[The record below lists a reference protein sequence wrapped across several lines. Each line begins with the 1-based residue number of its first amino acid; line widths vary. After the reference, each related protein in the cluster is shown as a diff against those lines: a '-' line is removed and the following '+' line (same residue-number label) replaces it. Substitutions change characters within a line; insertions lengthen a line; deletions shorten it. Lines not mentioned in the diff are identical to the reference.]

1 MASESWE
8 KIKNRLSSPTVQD
21 LYEHTEEIDRRM
33 EMALVGLFNAMV
45 DHRAKVEEV
54 SSQLALA
61 TDLAQSHQKM
71 QESVRKAYL
80 FAVVN
85 IGIALFALTIAFV
98 K

>member
-21 LYEHTEEIDRRM
+21 LYEHTEEIDQRM

-45 DHRAKVEEV
+45 DHRAKVEAV
-54 SSQLALA
+54 SSQLAMA
-61 TDLAQSHQKM
+61 TDLALSHQQMKD
-71 QESVRKAYL
+71 SVRKAYL
-80 FAVVN
+80 IALVN
-85 IGIALFALTIAFV
+85 TGIALAALTIAFV